1 MEIQIKNNS
10 ARIIPGEKIDLT
22 NSETL
27 KEKANNLM
35 GENIKK
41 IILDFKNVKEIDS
54 SGIGKILLLNKML
67 KDNQGKMIIVNVN
80 SEYVQKVFKMLDLEE
95 VVEIRD
101 DTN

>member
-35 GENIKK
+35 GENIRK

-67 KDNQGKMIIVNVN
+67 KDNQGKMVIENVN
-80 SEYVQKVFKMLDLEE
+80 SEYVQKVFKMLDLGE

-101 DTN
+101 DIN